1 MTAYILRR
9 LFATMPVMAVV
20 AVFVFF
26 LLRFAP
32 GDPAAIIA
40 GEDATAEPIAAV
52 RAKLGLDRPMV
63 EQFVVWLVGMLQG
76 DFGISIF
83 SNLPVTRLIAQ
94 RLEPTLALTL
104 STLFVAVVA
113 RHSARRA
120 RRLEGAQAG
129 RPPGHGL
136 RRAGLRHAGVPA
148 RLRAD
153 LLLRRAS
160 SAGCRCRA
168 TRRSREGLWPL
179 AESLILPSLAL
190 GITYMALIARITR
203 ASMLEVLAQDYIRT
217 ANAKGL
223 ATDRVLLL
231 HALKNASVPIVTV
244 IGIGIALLIS
254 GVVITETVFNIP
266 GLGRLTVDAVL
277 KRDYPI
283 VQGLILVFAGAKVL
297 VNLLIDISYAFLD
310 PRIRY

>member
-1 MTAYILRR
+1 MTAYIIRR
-9 LFATMPVMAVV
+9 LFATLPVMVVV
-20 AVFVFF
+20 ALFVFF

-40 GEDATAEPIAAV
+40 GEDATAEQIEAV
-52 RAKLGLDRPMV
+52 RGKLGLDRPMV
-63 EQFVVWLVGMLQG
+63 QQFVVWTVQLVTG
-76 DFGISIF
+76 DMGVSIF
-83 SNLPVTRLIAQ
+83 SNLPVTRLIGQ
-94 RLEPTLALTL
+94 RIEPTLALTL
-104 STLFVAVVA
+104 STLLIAVALAIPIGVVA
-113 RHSARRA
+113 AWKARKLA
-120 RRLEGAQAG
+120 DRLAMGFAV
-129 RPPGHGL
+129 L
-136 RRAGLRHAGVPA
+136 GV
-148 RLRAD
+148 
-153 LLLRRAS
+153 
-160 SAGCRCRA
+160 A
-168 TRRSREGLWPL
+168 TPVFVLSYILIYFFAVQWKMLPVQGYQPIGQGLWPFI
-179 AESLILPSLAL
+179 ESLILPSFAL

-244 IGIGIALLIS
+244 IGVGIALLIS

-277 KRDYPI
+277 KRDYPV
-283 VQGLILVFAGAKVL
+283 VQGLILVFAAAKVII
-297 VNLLIDISYAFLD
+297 NLIIDISYAFLD